1 MRVIANE
8 NITGTVVRKLRQQG
22 HDVLSVKESMQGAD
36 DRSILQR
43 AETDQRLIITQDK
56 DFGELAYRYRLPAS
70 CGIVLF
76 RLSGEDPSA
85 DNQRMFEVIE
95 GRSDWTGRFSV
106 VTDSRIRMRPLP
118 ENRTIVDTPSGETGK
133 G

>member
-8 NITGTVVRKLRQQG
+8 NVTGTVVRKLRQHG

-43 AETDQRLIITQDK
+43 AETDPRLIITQDK

-76 RLSGEDPSA
+76 RLSGEDSSA
-85 DNQRMFEVIE
+85 DNQRMFDVIE
-95 GRSDWTGRFSV
+95 SRSDWAGRFSV

-118 ENRTIVDTPSGETGK
+118 ENGTIVDTPSGETRK
-133 G
+133 R

>member
-8 NITGTVVRKLRQQG
+8 NVTGTVVRKLRQHG

-43 AETDQRLIITQDK
+43 AETDLRLIITQDK

-70 CGIVLF
+70 CGSVLF
-76 RLSGEDPSA
+76 RLSGENSSS
-85 DNQRMFEVIE
+85 DNQRMFETT
-95 GRSDWTGRFSV
+95 SACS
-106 VTDSRIRMRPLP
+106 
-118 ENRTIVDTPSGETGK
+118 K
-133 G
+133 

>member
-8 NITGTVVRKLRQQG
+8 NITGTVVRILRQQG

-36 DRSILQR
+36 DGSILQR
-43 AETDQRLIITQDK
+43 AEAEQRLIVTQDK

-76 RLSGEDPSA
+76 RLSGVDSST
-85 DNQRMFEVIE
+85 DNQRMLDVIE
-95 GRSDWTGRFSV
+95 SRSDWTGRFSV

-118 ENRTIVDTPSGETGK
+118 ENKENVDASSRETRK
-133 G
+133 R

>member
-8 NITGTVVRKLRQQG
+8 NVTGTVIRKLRQQG

-43 AETDQRLIITQDK
+43 AEAEQRLIITQDK
-56 DFGELAYRYRLPAS
+56 DFGELAYRCRLPAS

-76 RLSGEDPSA
+76 RLSGVDSCT
-85 DNQRMFEVIE
+85 DNQRMFDVLES
-95 GRSDWTGRFSV
+95 RSDWTGCFSV
-106 VTDSRIRMRPLP
+106 VTAGHIRMRPLRDSR
-118 ENRTIVDTPSGETGK
+118 EIADTPSGETTK
-133 G
+133 R

>member
-8 NITGTVVRKLRQQG
+8 NVTGTVVRKLRQQG
-22 HDVLSVKESMQGAD
+22 HDVLSVKESMQGAN

-43 AETDQRLIITQDK
+43 AETEQRLVITQDK
-56 DFGELAYRYRLPAS
+56 DFGELAYRYQLPAS

-118 ENRTIVDTPSGETGK
+118 ENRTIVDTSSGETGK

>member
-8 NITGTVVRKLRQQG
+8 NVTGTVVRKLRQHG

-43 AETDQRLIITQDK
+43 AETDLRLIITQDK

-76 RLSGEDPSA
+76 RLSGVDSST
-85 DNQRMFEVIE
+85 DNQRMFDVIE
-95 GRSDWTGRFSV
+95 SRSDWIGRFSV
-106 VTDSRIRMRPLP
+106 VTNRRIRMRPLP
-118 ENRTIVDTPSGETGK
+118 ENK
-133 G
+133 GTT

>member
-8 NITGTVVRKLRQQG
+8 NVTGTVVRKLRQQG

-43 AETDQRLIITQDK
+43 AETDPRLIITQDK
-56 DFGELAYRYRLPAS
+56 DFGELADRYRLPAS

-76 RLSGEDPSA
+76 RLSGENSSA
-85 DNQRMFEVIE
+85 DNQRMFDVIE
-95 GRSDWTGRFSV
+95 RRSDWTGRFSV
-106 VTDSRIRMRPLP
+106 VTDSRIRMRPFP
-118 ENRTIVDTPSGETGK
+118 QNRTIVDTPSGETRK
-133 G
+133 R